1 MVMVMIIKLTL
12 HKHFILT
19 KYFGMVVQCLVCI
32 TRMDSNIVN
41 LTQYITDITNG
52 CTFLDSLVSDSST
65 DATRI
70 QEVIDGI
77 EYQMGLSIVAR

>member
-1 MVMVMIIKLTL
+1 MTTPTLT
-12 HKHFILT
+12 T
-19 KYFGMVVQCLVCI
+19 
-32 TRMDSNIVN
+32 
-41 LTQYITDITNG
+41 YITDITNG

-77 EYQMGLSIVAR
+77 EYQMGLSIVSNSDEDLTSFQSSVTAAKTYLAGL

>member
-1 MVMVMIIKLTL
+1 
-12 HKHFILT
+12 
-19 KYFGMVVQCLVCI
+19 
-32 TRMDSNIVN
+32 MDINMAN

-77 EYQMGLSIVAR
+77 EYQLGLPIVADSDEDLTSFQSSVPAAKTYLAGL

>member
-1 MVMVMIIKLTL
+1 MA
-12 HKHFILT
+12 
-19 KYFGMVVQCLVCI
+19 
-32 TRMDSNIVN
+32 N

-77 EYQMGLSIVAR
+77 EYQMGLSIVADSDEDLTSFQSSVTAAKTYLAGL

>member
-1 MVMVMIIKLTL
+1 M
-12 HKHFILT
+12 
-19 KYFGMVVQCLVCI
+19 
-32 TRMDSNIVN
+32 VN

-70 QEVIDGI
+70 QEIIDGI
-77 EYQMGLSIVAR
+77 EYQMGLSIVADSDEDLTSFQSSVTAAKTYLAGL

>member
-1 MVMVMIIKLTL
+1 M
-12 HKHFILT
+12 
-19 KYFGMVVQCLVCI
+19 
-32 TRMDSNIVN
+32 VN

-77 EYQMGLSIVAR
+77 EYQMGLSIVADSDEDLTSFQSSVTAAKTYLAGL